1 MPSWEKEADAL
12 HASGA
17 RHALILSTASD
28 ARGQIA
34 EGIAR
39 ALAPRQISISSAG
52 VARGAVD
59 PLAVR
64 VLAELSVACADLRA
78 RALDEIDVTGV
89 GAVVVLSEE
98 DPTPPALHG
107 VLRVHWP
114 LQDPARGGGSEEE
127 QVARY
132 RAVRNELRRRLIRVF
147 AREAIP
153 SDAPESPTTSV
164 GPASGGDLDA
174 IRRLLVAALLPSG
187 DVDGPNQRFIV
198 ARQNGRVVGCAGLET
213 FGEDGQLRSM
223 AVHWTGRN
231 AGLGTK
237 LHGRLLFE
245 AVQAGV
251 RMLYV
256 VTTTAEDFFARQG
269 YRKVQTA
276 EVPPG
281 VVGSEEYAAFVPGG
295 GVVMARP
302 VTM

>member
-1 MPSWEKEADAL
+1 MPTWEKEADAL

-17 RHALILSTASD
+17 RHALILSGLSD

-39 ALAPRQISISSAG
+39 ALAPRQIRISSAG
-52 VARGAVD
+52 AARGSVD
-59 PLAVR
+59 PIAVR
-64 VLAELSVACADLRA
+64 VLAELSVIGSDLRA
-78 RALDEIDVTGV
+78 RTLDEVDVTGV
-89 GAVVVLSEE
+89 GAIVVLSEE
-98 DPTPPALHG
+98 DPTPPALRG

-114 LQDPARGGGSEEE
+114 LVDPAQGGGSEEE
-127 QVARY
+127 RIERY

-147 AREAIP
+147 ARDAIP
-153 SDAPESPTTSV
+153 SDATTSV

-187 DVDGPNQRFIV
+187 SVGGPNQRFIV

-223 AVHWTGRN
+223 AVHWTSRN
-231 AGLGTK
+231 SGLGSR

-245 AVQAGV
+245 ALQAGV
-251 RMLYV
+251 RNLYV
-256 VTTTAEDFFARQG
+256 VTTTAADFFARQG
-269 YRKVQTA
+269 YRKIQSA
-276 EVPPG
+276 NVPPG
-281 VVGSEEYAAFVPGG
+281 VVESEEYATFVPGG

-302 VTM
+302 VTL